1 LKNGEGVI
9 DMDSS
14 LLELT
19 ELQQV
24 LREYAKDARE
34 IYKYQISLGGKNAS
48 RKLTDTIKSNVVVGE
63 QEYEVTL
70 TLEHYWKYVEFGRQG
85 KDSSPL
91 KAYPGA
97 YPPGKA
103 AFPPV
108 KAILDWIS
116 VKPILPRPDDEG
128 NMQRLRPK
136 SLAFLIGRKIQ
147 QHGIEP
153 HPALHRTIEELDKIY
168 HEKLSAALG
177 HDVSNYIRKIIAV
190 K

>member
-1 LKNGEGVI
+1 MNRANTAWVIGLIDFITPSTVSTVRATSGEMKKRMAI
-9 DMDSS
+9 
-14 LLELT
+14 
-19 ELQQV
+19 
-24 LREYAKDARE
+24 A
-34 IYKYQISLGGKNAS
+34 
-48 RKLTDTIKSNVVVGE
+48 
-63 QEYEVTL
+63 
-70 TLEHYWKYVEFGRQG
+70 
-85 KDSSPL
+85 
-91 KAYPGA
+91 
-97 YPPGKA
+97 GKA

-128 NMQRLRPK
+128 NMQKLRPK

-177 HDVSNYIRKIIAV
+177 HDVSNYIRKIIST

>member
-1 LKNGEGVI
+1 MN
-9 DMDSS
+9 
-14 LLELT
+14 ELINFT

-24 LREYAKDARE
+24 LQDYAKEAEE

-48 RKLTDTIKSNVVVGE
+48 RKLTDTIKSNIVVGN
-63 QEYEVTL
+63 QAYEVSL
-70 TLEHYWKYVEFGRQG
+70 TLQEYWKYIEYGRQG
-85 KDSSPL
+85 TISSPL
-91 KAYPGA
+91 KAYPDA
-97 YPPGKA
+97 FPPGKA

-108 KAILDWIS
+108 KEILNWIS

-136 SLAFLIGRKIQ
+136 SLAFLIGRKIL

-168 HEKLSAALG
+168 HEKLSVALG
-177 HDVSNYIRKIIAV
+177 HDVSNYIRKILPT